1 MLDDPNFKPK
11 PDSTE
16 AGGTKKLRLARLPG
30 KGRRRGGNPD
40 EPVCIALSSDEE
52 GEDEENSR
60 SSLAESGHGEQR
72 AQELQGEYGLGDT
85 TPHSTTVTG
94 LTGLAGTG
102 LTWVHLGRTVMGR
115 TRHILW
121 TR

>member
-85 TPHSTTVTG
+85 TPHHGHRTDWTCRDRTDM
-94 LTGLAGTG
+94 GTS
-102 LTWVHLGRTVMGR
+102 WYD
-115 TRHILW
+115 RHGQD
-121 TR
+121 

>member
-30 KGRRRGGNPD
+30 KARRRGGNPD

-60 SSLAESGHGEQR
+60 WGVGTARVDFKSVIKKSSAANVNKCRSSLAESGHGEQR
-72 AQELQGEYGLGDT
+72 AQEVQGE
-85 TPHSTTVTG
+85 
-94 LTGLAGTG
+94 
-102 LTWVHLGRTVMGR
+102 
-115 TRHILW
+115 
-121 TR
+121 